1 MATFIEIQTDAFA
14 NNISA
19 LAAKKRDFSGVRRP
33 FRGIEIK
40 EDTYS
45 VIKVIRADGSEIP
58 LTDSGGGRDQQS
70 GGQTAAGSGVP
81 GQSQKQPKATTYNYA
96 NYIIQSVQDTRTE
109 KAQILETFGD
119 TFVFFFGERPRV
131 LSISGLLLNTR
142 DFNWRTEFWYNYEN
156 VLRGTKLV
164 EQNARVYLFWDDILV
179 EGYIMNATAQETAE
193 MPYHIPFQFNLFVTN
208 HTYLSAV
215 GDDAYPI
222 THAVAIQPLQ
232 AQQAAQSSA
241 PGLKSV
247 PVATQQQLTASG
259 GVRTQAEGAGLGF
272 DDLGDVSFSQD
283 SLRLPK
289 ATLQDALR
297 NGVVEQNLSF
307 LGVADNYF
315 RQRKMRIPRGAA
327 GSDTYA
333 GPPMYANRPNPFS
346 ETGRRTKPLRSKIR
360 DNVDEYIGGG
370 GANNRG
376 WGSTDD
382 SDKALQAQMDQQ
394 NKTRYE
400 AEKKIQQDLDDI
412 DADPIN
418 HPVGDV
424 SGTDAGNSAWLN
436 DHDNQVF
443 SDDPPD
449 IVPFN
454 EPF

>member
-14 NNISA
+14 NNMSA
-19 LAAKKRDFSGVRRP
+19 LAAKKRDFTGVRRP

-45 VIKVIRADGSEIP
+45 VLKVIRADGTEVP

-70 GGQTAAGSGVP
+70 GGQTAVGSGIP
-81 GQSQKQPKATTYNYA
+81 GKSEKQPKATTYNYS
-96 NYIIQSVQDTRTE
+96 NFIIQAIQDTRTE

-119 TFVFFFGERPRV
+119 SFIFFFGERPRV
-131 LSISGLLLNTR
+131 LSVSGLLLNTR

-164 EQNARVYLFWDDILV
+164 EQNARVYLYWDDILV
-179 EGYIMNATAQETAE
+179 EGYIMNATAQESSE
-193 MPYHIPFQFNLFVTN
+193 MPYHIPFQFNLFITN

-222 THAVAIQPLQ
+222 THAVAIQPLD
-232 AQQAAQSSA
+232 A
-241 PGLKSV
+241 LKSANSAASLLK
-247 PVATQQQLTASG
+247 PPDISALEQLTASG
-259 GVRTQAEGAGLGF
+259 GVRSQSESAGLGF
-272 DDLGDVSFSQD
+272 DALGNIDFSGD
-283 SLRLPK
+283 SHGLPK
-289 ATLQDALR
+289 GTLLDALR
-297 NGVVEQNLSF
+297 QGITSQNLSF
-307 LGVADNYF
+307 LSVVDSYF
-315 RQRKMRIPRGAA
+315 RQKKIRLPRGAA
-327 GSDTYA
+327 GADTYV
-333 GPPMYANRPNPFS
+333 GPPMYANKPNPF
-346 ETGRRTKPLRSKIR
+346 EQTGRRTAPLRSKIR

-370 GANNRG
+370 GGAKG
-376 WGSTDD
+376 WGSADS
-382 SDKALQAQMDQQ
+382 SDKSLLAQIGQQ
-394 NKTRYE
+394 SSTRYE
-400 AEKKIQQDLDDI
+400 AEKKIQGDLGDI
-412 DADPIN
+412 GADPIN

-443 SDDPPD
+443 SEDPPD